1 MLQESN
7 LSKFKVEVQGS
18 QVLILLFYLIL
29 QLLLLLFL
37 FDFCYL
43 DMEIELEFLHEE
55 QAYNFLKLRKPSSM
69 DSHIIGSNK
78 FQLQFWW
85 CPNSRIK
92 SEPWFQFWNPLP

>member
-1 MLQESN
+1 MFQESN

-29 QLLLLLFL
+29 QLLLLLF
-37 FDFCYL
+37 DFCYM

-78 FQLQFWW
+78 FQLQFW
-85 CPNSRIK
+85 
-92 SEPWFQFWNPLP
+92 

>member
-29 QLLLLLFL
+29 QLLLLLL

-55 QAYNFLKLRKPSSM
+55 QVYNCLKLRKPSSM

-78 FQLQFWW
+78 FQLQFW
-85 CPNSRIK
+85 
-92 SEPWFQFWNPLP
+92 

>member
-1 MLQESN
+1 MFQESN

-18 QVLILLFYLIL
+18 QVLILLFDLIL
-29 QLLLLLFL
+29 QLLLLLL

-55 QAYNFLKLRKPSSM
+55 QVYNFLKLRKPSSM

-78 FQLQFWW
+78 FQLQFW
-85 CPNSRIK
+85 
-92 SEPWFQFWNPLP
+92 